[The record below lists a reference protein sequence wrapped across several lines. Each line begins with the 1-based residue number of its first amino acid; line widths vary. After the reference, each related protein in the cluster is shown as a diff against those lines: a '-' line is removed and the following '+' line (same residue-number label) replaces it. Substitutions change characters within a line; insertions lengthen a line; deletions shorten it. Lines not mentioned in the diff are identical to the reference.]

1 MEKGRNVF
9 QSMTE
14 KYCEFQQQRNPNSQS
29 KSPVPRKNEQ
39 TFFYKLN

>member
-1 MEKGRNVF
+1 MEKGSNVF

-14 KYCEFQQQRNPNSQS
+14 KYCEFQQRNPNSQS
-29 KSPVPRKNEQ
+29 KSPVPRRNEQ